1 MQTTSLVTNGSKI
14 ISQTKRPRQSAVFLY
29 EADGKL
35 NSGVRSPGE
44 WHLGPYP
51 VKALFTCSHELFGP
65 GIEDARL
72 DPFPPTEVTNR
83 DLPSETLQNDADLVF
98 RGVLSEGPS
107 PNLPDEN
114 LGLLGRDLCYV
125 GLTGVVLGHFR
136 LLPRCGGS
144 IPFIRS
150 PNTPPLSCFLPLKS
164 VPLSLN
170 ASRLHPKRSP
180 KL

>member
-1 MQTTSLVTNGSKI
+1 MSALSQTTLLVINGSKI

-51 VKALFTCSHELFGP
+51 GKGLFTCSHELFGP

-114 LGLLGRDLCYV
+114 PGLLGRDLCYV
-125 GLTGVVLGHFR
+125 GLTGVVLGPFR
-136 LLPRCGGS
+136 LLSKCGRS
-144 IPFIRS
+144 IPCTGS
-150 PNTPPLSCFLPLKS
+150 PNTPPPSCLSPF
-164 VPLSLN
+164 
-170 ASRLHPKRSP
+170 
-180 KL
+180 